1 MAKNFPYFKFF
12 PTEWLT
18 GNIAYED
25 LEIQGLFIN
34 ICSIYWQRD
43 GNLSLDDIKRRY
55 KKENLIDSLVTGGF
69 IKLENEL
76 ISIDFLNEQLE
87 AANHISRKNSENGK
101 KSAALK
107 ALKLKENS
115 TSVETPLN
123 ESSTNK
129 NKNKKESKEE
139 VNTSKVETFDFDKLL
154 LYINS
159 SFKRE
164 FKIIN
169 QTVKKS
175 FNARLKEGYSKIDII
190 SCIDNLVQ
198 NKYHIE
204 NGFQYCTPE
213 FLSRSSTLEKYSSK
227 SNSVVKNDQPV
238 QQQIKIGER

>member
-43 GNLSLDDIKRRY
+43 GNLSIDDIKRRY
-55 KKENLIDSLVTGGF
+55 KKENLIDSLVSGGF
-69 IKLENEL
+69 IKVESDL

-115 TSVETPLN
+115 TSVETPLS
-123 ESSTNK
+123 ETSTNK
-129 NKNKKESKEE
+129 NKNKNK
-139 VNTSKVETFDFDKLL
+139 SKVELNNIDDRKLK
-154 LYINS
+154 
-159 SFKRE
+159 FAD
-164 FKIIN
+164 
-169 QTVKKS
+169 T
-175 FNARLKEGYSKIDII
+175 LKP
-190 SCIDNLVQ
+190 
-198 NKYHIE
+198 
-204 NGFQYCTPE
+204 F
-213 FLSRSSTLEKYSSK
+213 LEKYGRDMVKDFYLYWTEPNK
-227 SNSVVKNDQPV
+227 SGTKFKQELLKTWDVSRRLDTWSRNDFNKKKPEVQPDQA
-238 QQQIKIGER
+238 QQTIKIGER

>member
-43 GNLSLDDIKRRY
+43 GNLSLEDIKRRY

-69 IKLENEL
+69 IKVENEL

-87 AANHISRKNSENGK
+87 AANHISRQNSENGK

-123 ESSTNK
+123 EISTNK

-139 VNTSKVETFDFDKLL
+139 VNNIEDRKLKFADTLKPFLQKYGRDMVSDFYKYWTEPNKSGTKFKQEMLKTWDVSRRLETWSRNDFNKKKPEPIQPIQQTIKL
-154 LYINS
+154 
-159 SFKRE
+159 
-164 FKIIN
+164 
-169 QTVKKS
+169 
-175 FNARLKEGYSKIDII
+175 
-190 SCIDNLVQ
+190 
-198 NKYHIE
+198 
-204 NGFQYCTPE
+204 
-213 FLSRSSTLEKYSSK
+213 
-227 SNSVVKNDQPV
+227 
-238 QQQIKIGER
+238 GER